1 MFLEIYAPIAVGNTF
16 SLNNG
21 HSVGTSPPVGFI
33 IRHPYDPNSQACLA
47 QLHVRKSSL
56 PRPASPHKL
65 KGVAQLHLNHKIIE
79 IKLGNLINSSLSVA
93 ASMCHFVSRL
103 LFLDRSPFFFLTRT
117 HCVSAG
123 LHLQPSLLCCCTCM
137 SFRVVETRQIKS
149 RMEWHYPQFL
159 CKYKYFLYFS
169 YPSPKE
175 QIQVGSFA
183 PYKTNKSQLP
193 K

>member
-1 MFLEIYAPIAVGNTF
+1 
-16 SLNNG
+16 
-21 HSVGTSPPVGFI
+21 
-33 IRHPYDPNSQACLA
+33 
-47 QLHVRKSSL
+47 
-56 PRPASPHKL
+56 
-65 KGVAQLHLNHKIIE
+65 
-79 IKLGNLINSSLSVA
+79 
-93 ASMCHFVSRL
+93 MCHFVSRL

-137 SFRVVETRQIKS
+137 SFRVVETRQNKS

-183 PYKTNKSQLP
+183 PYKTNKSQPPKWQVVQRQKIENWNWRPVLSTFIRLP
-193 K
+193 LHKFIWVSCFGEGIRNGSRFKPVRVYPSAVIFD

>member
-1 MFLEIYAPIAVGNTF
+1 
-16 SLNNG
+16 
-21 HSVGTSPPVGFI
+21 
-33 IRHPYDPNSQACLA
+33 
-47 QLHVRKSSL
+47 
-56 PRPASPHKL
+56 
-65 KGVAQLHLNHKIIE
+65 
-79 IKLGNLINSSLSVA
+79 
-93 ASMCHFVSRL
+93 MCHFVSRL

-137 SFRVVETRQIKS
+137 SFRVVETRQNKS

-175 QIQVGSFA
+175 QIQVGGFA
-183 PYKTNKSQLP
+183 PYKQTKGNLQNDKLCNGKGLKIEIGDRSFQPSFVCRCTNSFECLVLAKGSKACRGSSQFECTLP
-193 K
+193 R